1 MRGTL
6 IGTDYLYQGDDVKVL
21 EINTNTAIIS
31 KGVEHLDLNPFF
43 QFLQGW
49 EFSEFHFIY
58 SEAMTIGRD
67 GDSTIFL
74 DTLQQRCDDIGITF
88 VKHEVDADA
97 ITIPNVEDSE
107 DKFILRQAYDAS
119 AIVDSLYC
127 NDKMEFLNLMS
138 GSDDIP
144 ESYYSS
150 SDGFFANTIDL
161 DTDIDASEPNGIVKS
176 RYPAYDMEIYP
187 SIKRYGTEEELTSDI
202 NNLESEDYIIQEFLT
217 DAKNFV
223 DGRSVVMRGFDIIYA
238 HDLQII
244 SLGGYRMSSNVPM
257 SFAATAFE
265 DDGITFDSLSRTK
278 YITKAL
284 AEKQKI
290 PYHTDLESDILMSD
304 GSIGNI
310 STIQVGDTI
319 TSTLFE
325 LISGSEHTV
334 EPSDDY
340 LEHYGSM
347 TVTTDTLSTT
357 GSELQSIVSQS
368 MNTMFVKAT
377 FSDNS
382 IMIDSPTSEVYIKT
396 SGSAETTQFEFVNKL
411 LVGDSIVYYNSGS
424 NEITSKEI
432 TNLEMV
438 WQNDVTIYNLDFE
451 PYDYFL
457 VDSKQG
463 DGTFSIMHNICT
475 YCSYPWAG
483 CGHYYCDNNCGYAGC
498 SGGGFSGKSE
508 RHLKTDIEFI
518 GESKMGIPMYH
529 FNYKDVANGI
539 GRFIGT
545 MVDDL
550 QRLGFEDVLI
560 HSEDGILV
568 DYNKIDVP
576 FGNISN

>member
-58 SEAMTIGRD
+58 SEAMTVGRD
-67 GDSTIFL
+67 GDSTTFL

-88 VKHEVDADA
+88 VKHEVAGDA

-150 SDGFFANTIDL
+150 SDGFFGNTIDL
-161 DTDIDASEPNGIVKS
+161 NTDVDALEPNGIIKS
-176 RYPAYDMEIYP
+176 RYPAYDIETYP

-202 NNLESEDYIIQEFLT
+202 NNLESEDYIIQEYLT
-217 DAKNFV
+217 DEKNFV
-223 DGRSVVMRGFDIIYA
+223 DGRNVVMRSFDIIYG
-238 HDLQII
+238 HELQIVA
-244 SLGGYRMSSNVPM
+244 LGGYRMSSNVPM
-257 SFAATAFE
+257 AFSENAFE

-290 PYHTDLESDILMSD
+290 NYHTDSESDILMID
-304 GSIGNI
+304 GTTTNI
-310 STIQVGDTI
+310 SNIQLGDTI

-325 LISGSEHTV
+325 MISGSEHTG

-347 TVTTDTLSTT
+347 TLTTDTLSTT
-357 GSELQSIVSQS
+357 GSELQSIISQS
-368 MNTMFVKAT
+368 LNSMFVKAT
-377 FSDNS
+377 FSDNTF
-382 IMIDSPTSEVYIKT
+382 MIDSPSSEVYIKT
-396 SGSAETTQFEFVNKL
+396 SGSSETTQFEFVNKL

-424 NEITSKEI
+424 GELTSKEI

-463 DGTFSIMHNICT
+463 DGTFSIMHNACN
-475 YCSYPWAG
+475 YCGYSWAPCGNYWCDNSCSYCGAG
-483 CGHYYCDNNCGYAGC
+483 FY
-498 SGGGFSGKSE
+498 GKSE
-508 RHLKTDIEFI
+508 RHLKSDIKLI
-518 GESKMGIPMYH
+518 GESKMGIPIYH
-529 FNYKDVANGI
+529 FNYKNVADGI
-539 GRFIGT
+539 GRFVGT

-550 QRLGFEDVLI
+550 QRLGFKDALI
-560 HSEDGILV
+560 HTEDTILV
-568 DYNKIDVP
+568 DYSKIDVP
-576 FGNISN
+576 FGNVSN